1 MIPASE
7 DPDDPVRRDGDATR
21 DGEAVP
27 APVRST
33 WSELTKSERAHPLFR
48 RGYNMGYSDRTHQEF
63 LAELER
69 RGLRSAQNSSTVA
82 PPRYGVTDVRLRD
95 RLAPGVGVYRDLAAM
110 TEHQFTTETPCCGR
124 QITVQRP
131 PDDLD
136 CSPAVCCRCRLSF
149 EVNLVEEE
157 LDGFS
162 DEPSYVAVFT
172 VEHVD
177 VAVARHRAGKWE

>member
-1 MIPASE
+1 MTPAS
-7 DPDDPVRRDGDATR
+7 DDHDRPIRREGDATR

-27 APVRST
+27 EPVRST

-48 RGYNMGYSDRTHQEF
+48 RGYNLGYSDRAHREF
-63 LAELER
+63 LAELDR
-69 RGLRSAQNSSTVA
+69 RGLRSAQDSSTVA
-82 PPRYGVTDVRLRD
+82 PPRYGVTDLMLRD
-95 RLAPGVGVYRDLAAM
+95 RLTPGVRVYRDLAAM

-131 PDDLD
+131 PQDQD
-136 CSPAVCCRCRLSF
+136 CLSVCCRCRFSYRV
-149 EVNLVEEE
+149 ELVEEE

-162 DEPSYVAVFT
+162 DDPTHVAVFT